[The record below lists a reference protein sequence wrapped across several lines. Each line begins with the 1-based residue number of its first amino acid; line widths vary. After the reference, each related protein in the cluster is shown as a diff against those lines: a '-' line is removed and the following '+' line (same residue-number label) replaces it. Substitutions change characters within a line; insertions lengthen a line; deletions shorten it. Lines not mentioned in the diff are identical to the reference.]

1 MRTLLRTAQ
10 GWLLKGDEG
19 GTKFGGGV
27 AENGDFRQGGHYPWV
42 ILALRVTGIVPLLL
56 SDPSTQ
62 RLMNGPSPNK
72 DSSGKISG
80 FGAAAASAAFLSAV
94 FRPAA
99 SWLGRARAR

>member
-1 MRTLLRTAQ
+1 
-10 GWLLKGDEG
+10 
-19 GTKFGGGV
+19 V

-99 SWLGRARAR
+99 SWLRRARAR